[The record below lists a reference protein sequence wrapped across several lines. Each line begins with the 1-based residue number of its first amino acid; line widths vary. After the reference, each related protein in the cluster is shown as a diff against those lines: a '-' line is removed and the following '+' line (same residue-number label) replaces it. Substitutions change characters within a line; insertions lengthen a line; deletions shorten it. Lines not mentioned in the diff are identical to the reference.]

1 MEKTI
6 FRFTIALS
14 CMLNIVHLAL
24 TQTTIQ
30 PPTGVKASQGKYPDM
45 IQIDWDK
52 ENSATYVIRRVDSLD
67 NKQTTIMTPK
77 PISTA
82 KFSDREALPNR
93 KYFYAVQKIVGT
105 KQSAFS
111 KPVVGY
117 RALVAASHGKDTLQ
131 QQQQQQP
138 ELKLN
143 LTIQHQTPDTFMV
156 DKTEEVWFY
165 LLNENSQSVEPIK
178 LSFYLSTDNQLG
190 DEDALL
196 GETMLDSLAGNK
208 SRRRAYPLSIKS
220 PKSAGLYFLILS
232 ASVKDVQTV
241 TTYKP
246 IFLKLNR

>member
-1 MEKTI
+1 MKKTV
-6 FRFTIALS
+6 FRFTIALY
-14 CMLNIVHLAL
+14 CLLNIVQVAH
-24 TQTTIQ
+24 TQTAPQ
-30 PPTGVKASQGKYPDM
+30 PPTGVKASQGKYPDF
-45 IQIDWDK
+45 IQIEWQEEK
-52 ENSATYVIRRVDSLD
+52 SATYVIRRMDSSD
-67 NKQTTIMTPK
+67 NKQTTIITQK
-77 PISTA
+77 PITTV
-82 KFSDREALPNR
+82 KFSDRDALPNR

-117 RALVAASHGKDTLQ
+117 RAIVAAGNEKDTLK
-131 QQQQQQP
+131 QQQP
-138 ELKLN
+138 ALKLN
-143 LTIQHQTPDTFMV
+143 LTIQPQTPDTFTV
-156 DKTEEVWFY
+156 DKTEDVWFY

-196 GETMLDSLAGNK
+196 GETMLGTLAGNK
-208 SRRRAYPLSIKS
+208 PRRGTYPLSIKS

-241 TTYKP
+241 IAYKP